1 MTESWLGSLKGSAGE
16 AKQRAAEDAAQ
27 RKAEGQRKGSII
39 LNQKDVQT
47 GHWDASKTLFTTI
60 GGQVRPITS
69 DDLAAFKRN
78 MDAAQSQTGRFA
90 KGITAKQVI
99 DWSDQ
104 VIDAITHSLNGK
116 EKKLDLKRTTD
127 LHKAR
132 TQITMAVPVSAVNS
146 TGKQGIK
153 VRFITNAGPDSNVS
167 RHHVM
172 VEFMNYG
179 AEANAGNTT
188 PRKSAMRLRHGPLR
202 IECDCERWRY
212 FFRYLA
218 TIGDYNAGRSE
229 SGYPKIRNPKL
240 QGIACKHIVRV
251 MSEVK
256 SGAATLS
263 FLTKLMD
270 KAKSS
275 DEAKAALRN
284 KQSEAEKLIK
294 NQAKRTTGHDIKT
307 SDQKRQAQSAKN
319 AANAAKQANKPAR
332 ERRLSKQSIKL
343 NDTVSR
349 YKEYGFSRTTLEKMF
364 KNGDIQIPK
373 GTTMDDFFALYDF

>member
-1 MTESWLGSLKGSAGE
+1 MTDSWLGRVQGSAAE
-16 AKQRAAEDAAQ
+16 AKQRAAEDRQQ
-27 RKAEGQRKGSII
+27 RLAEGKREGSII

-47 GHWDASKTLFTTI
+47 GNWDASKTLFTTI
-60 GGQVRPITS
+60 GGRVRPITA
-69 DDLAAFKRN
+69 DDLAAFRRN
-78 MDAAQSQTGRFA
+78 IDLAQSQTGRFA

-132 TQITMAVPVSAVNS
+132 TQITMAVPVSAYNN
-146 TGKQGIK
+146 TGKQGVK

-218 TIGDYNAGRSE
+218 TIGDYNAGRQE

-251 MSEVK
+251 MSEVQ
-256 SGAATLS
+256 SGGATLA

-275 DEAKAALRN
+275 DEAKAALRHN
-284 KQSEAEKLIK
+284 QAEAEKVVK
-294 NQAKRTTGHDIKT
+294 NQAKRTTGNDIKT
-307 SDQKRQAQSAKN
+307 SEQKRQERSAKN
-319 AANAAKQANKPAR
+319 AANAAKQAEKPKKEKR
-332 ERRLSKQSIKL
+332 TSKVKAEQSLKNIAASDMTDEEIL
-343 NDTVSR
+343 AQIRAIRSR
-349 YKEYGFSRTTLEKMF
+349 
-364 KNGDIQIPK
+364 
-373 GTTMDDFFALYDF
+373 